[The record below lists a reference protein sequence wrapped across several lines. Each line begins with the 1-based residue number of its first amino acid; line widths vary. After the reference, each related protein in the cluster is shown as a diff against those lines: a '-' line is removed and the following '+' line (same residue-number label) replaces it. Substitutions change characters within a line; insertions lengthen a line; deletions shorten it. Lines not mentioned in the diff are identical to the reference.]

1 VTSSA
6 EPAAFGRQ
14 RAGFARLSRV
24 LLRSRV
30 ALVVPAVTVM
40 LLLTVYPTIYML
52 WISLHDWPVIQTLPR
67 PFVGLDQYGYIL
79 SDPEF
84 WNSLQVT
91 FTYMACGIAIE
102 VTLGLGLAL
111 LLATPHRIFRAFVM
125 PFMLPLFVSPIVVG
139 LIWRMMM
146 GYDLGVLN
154 YLLRSVGLGGVNWLG
169 TSGNALAA
177 LVLIDAWQWTPFAIL
192 ILRAGLDSLAHE
204 PFEAA
209 AIDGA
214 SRWQSFWYVTL
225 PLLRPVLMV
234 VLLFRTLDAFKLF
247 DIVFIVTRGGPGDA
261 TNVLAYNIWLKGFF
275 ENQLGYAAALSVIM
289 VAIATVLATV
299 LIRIFAGQERAP

>member
-1 VTSSA
+1 V
-6 EPAAFGRQ
+6 PFDNRRAATGRPS
-14 RAGFARLSRV
+14 RAR
-24 LLRSRV
+24 LRSRA
-30 ALVVPAVTVM
+30 ALVIPAVAVM

-52 WISLHDWPVIQTLPR
+52 WISLHDWPIIPSLPR
-67 PFVGLDQYGYIL
+67 PFVGLDQYDYIL

-91 FTYMACGIAIE
+91 FIYMACSITVE
-102 VTLGLGLAL
+102 VVLGLGLAL
-111 LLATPHRIFRAFVM
+111 LLTTPHKIFRAFVL
-125 PFMLPLFVSPIVVG
+125 PFMLPVFVSPIVVG

-154 YLLRSVGLGGVNWLG
+154 YFLRSVGLDGVNWLG
-169 TSGNALAA
+169 TSGNALAS
-177 LVLIDAWQWTPFAIL
+177 LVLIDAWQWTPFTIL

-214 SRWQSFWYVTL
+214 SRWQSFWHITL

-247 DIVFIVTRGGPGDA
+247 DIVFVVTRGGPGDA
-261 TNVLAYNIWLKGFF
+261 TNVLAYNIWRTGFF

-289 VAIATVLATV
+289 VVIATVMATV
-299 LIRIFAGQERAP
+299 LIRMFAREESAA

>member
-1 VTSSA
+1 VTSNA
-6 EPAAFGRQ
+6 EP
-14 RAGFARLSRV
+14 AGFARLSRV